1 MRSLLP
7 SPMLRAALVYGAAI
21 AACSLLLAWM
31 DWRHMARVWSTEF
44 YVLAV
49 ALVFAALGIWL
60 GNRLTPR
67 TAPAAFERNT
77 SALAS
82 LGISAREAQ
91 VLEHLAAGSANKV
104 IARELGISPNTV
116 KTHVARLLEK
126 LGAANRT
133 EAIARARELGLLP

>member
-1 MRSLLP
+1 
-7 SPMLRAALVYGAAI
+7 MLRVALLYGAAI
-21 AACSLLLAWM
+21 ALVSLLLAWL
-31 DWRHMARVWSTEF
+31 DWRLFTRQWSTE
-44 YVLAV
+44 LAMALV
-49 ALVFAALGIWL
+49 ALVFVALGIWL

-67 TAPAAFERNT
+67 RAVAGFERNER
-77 SALAS
+77 AIAS
-82 LGISAREAQ
+82 LGISPRECE
-91 VLEHLAAGSANKV
+91 VLEQLAAGSANKV

>member
-1 MRSLLP
+1 
-7 SPMLRAALVYGAAI
+7 MLRVALLYGAAI
-21 AACSLLLAWM
+21 ALVSLLLAWL
-31 DWRHMARVWSTEF
+31 DWRLFTRQWSTE
-44 YVLAV
+44 LAMALV
-49 ALVFAALGIWL
+49 ALVFVALGIWL

-67 TAPAAFERNT
+67 RAMAGFERNER
-77 SALAS
+77 AIAS
-82 LGISAREAQ
+82 LGISPRECE
-91 VLEHLAAGSANKV
+91 VLEQLAAGSANKV

>member
-1 MRSLLP
+1 
-7 SPMLRAALVYGAAI
+7 MLRVALLYGAAI
-21 AACSLLLAWM
+21 ALVSLLLAWL
-31 DWRHMARVWSTEF
+31 DWRLFTRQWSTE
-44 YVLAV
+44 LAMALV
-49 ALVFAALGIWL
+49 ALVFVALGIWL

-67 TAPAAFERNT
+67 RAVAGFERNER
-77 SALAS
+77 AIAS
-82 LGISAREAQ
+82 LGISPRECE
-91 VLEHLAAGSANKV
+91 VLERMAAGSANKV